1 MIEGIDKKE
10 LVLLRFTE
18 EEKQSGLKWKH
29 SNEFE
34 FEGQMYDIAD
44 SRVVGDTTYYWCWWD
59 YEETKLNKK
68 LDDVVKLALGNNPN
82 RQENH
87 NRIQK
92 FFNSLYFS
100 ELVERKTSFCNV
112 ADRLFSEQPDFY
124 KSRKNSPPI
133 RPPQTT

>member
-1 MIEGIDKKE
+1 
-10 LVLLRFTE
+10 
-18 EEKQSGLKWKH
+18 
-29 SNEFE
+29 
-34 FEGQMYDIAD
+34 MYDIAD

-92 FFNSLYFS
+92 FFKSLYFS
-100 ELVERKTSFCNV
+100 ELVERKKSIYNV

-124 KSRKNSPPI
+124 KSRKSSPPI
-133 RPPQTT
+133 PPPKTT